1 MFTNKFELIQTAAV
15 RANFTQ
21 AAMKKALEAIMSTIV
36 DHVSIGEDVRIN
48 DFGTFYRDHRN
59 ARLGRNPSTKEAVPI
74 PERNLPAFKPG
85 KEFIQITAEMS
96 KPRER

>member
-1 MFTNKFELIQTAAV
+1 MCLNKYELIRTAAI

-21 AAMKKALEAIMSTIV
+21 PAMQRALEAIVSTIV
-36 DHVSIGEDVRIN
+36 DHVSIGEKVQIN
-48 DFGTFYRDHRN
+48 DFGIFYRDHRN
-59 ARLGRNPSTKEAVPI
+59 PRTGRNPSTKEAVPI